1 MIKGV
6 GLGPTSR
13 IEPVRTKAAEQ
24 GGTAAA
30 GVETKPGAREA
41 AGTAV
46 SQMLADGPPVDSDRV
61 AELRAKIADGSYTL
75 DPRAIAEKMIAL
87 DLGPKGDA

>member
-13 IEPVRTKAAEQ
+13 IEPVRSKAAEQ
-24 GGTAAA
+24 GGAAPADVSPKPRASAETAL
-30 GVETKPGAREA
+30 
-41 AGTAV
+41 
-46 SQMLADGPPVDSDRV
+46 SQMLADGPPVDGDRV
-61 AELRAKIADGSYTL
+61 AELRAKIAEGRYVV
-75 DPRAIAEKMIAL
+75 DPRAIADRMIAL